1 MALQGFNIPVQQP
14 FDSTNVEEVMRFC
27 VAELGS
33 TLTITTLCS
42 TSFERSY
49 LSIKDKDSTTGETT
63 EVAIPRKVMSAA
75 VKMRGEVALPS
86 LVVVNKDREDQGL
99 SSIYMSQF
107 IARCLISSARELMFC
122 LDHTIEVKR
131 SDEHFH
137 FYGVRV
143 PNSNITLDYFT
154 EGDRKEVRHRGTLRN
169 DA

>member
-1 MALQGFNIPVQQP
+1 M
-14 FDSTNVEEVMRFC
+14 
-27 VAELGS
+27 
-33 TLTITTLCS
+33 LCS

-63 EVAIPRKVMSAA
+63 EVAIPRKVMCKFFDQLAVALDCHYRRQFVRPVNLGGNVYLSAA

-107 IARCLISSARELMFC
+107 ITRCLISSARELMFC
-122 LDHTIEVKR
+122 LDHQIEVKR
-131 SDEHFH
+131 SDEPFH

-143 PNSNITLDYFT
+143 PNSNNTFDYFT
-154 EGDRKEVRHRGTLRN
+154 EGDRKEVRHR
-169 DA
+169 